1 MKKIVV
7 LGVCAGLS
15 FVATAA
21 PRISVEALTKDIGE
35 YKKMAQFAKEIGA
48 THLSACQVEP
58 SLWEWD
64 ATGRNDPYP
73 NWSMHR
79 PSLFKFVVPEELK
92 KYIPADYAA
101 RNLATL
107 KSRFEI
113 LKAYGLKATFIGM
126 EPAYLPEDVYRDH
139 PSWRGPACHH
149 QRRAKNEY
157 YAPCLDNPEFRS
169 VYVKAI
175 TELCKAAPFESFSF
189 LVNDSGAGLC
199 WCPHSYPGINGP
211 AACQKISYSDRV
223 VNYLSCFQ
231 EGAAA
236 AGLPDVKVNIERYMQ
251 RPAVDVDAIIKVL
264 KPGQSIRGCTA
275 SGKAA
280 SHTVGFPNCFAEH
293 SYPVAYMP
301 RVAKLV
307 EQLQAAQRH
316 KGDDIIYAVK
326 GVDDL
331 DAMILARKYLHKSI
345 GEGPAARAAA
355 IEDVA
360 SEIVK
365 GKEAVAKLSDVW
377 LDIESILHVTGVFA
391 QGGHLY
397 LLGGT
402 HQRWLTRPI
411 VPFPEELTAEEKDY
425 WRPFIFQAQ
434 TEKEAEYPLDLQA
447 GRWVSGFGAHFITGW
462 LAMEKVRP
470 LFARSISN
478 VKTLI
483 GKGVDKN
490 AEKYLDGLLRR
501 LVFYRDVAE
510 MHALII
516 TYQFHLDDWRK
527 HHGNELLPES
537 SDFFRLQG
545 EGDRLREVNQYN
557 RNMVELSRSMADQLD
572 SAYAAGIELIQCAP
586 SDEFETIMTLPPA
599 KKLAEQMRRKA
610 DIMWAHRND
619 HNRIWRGRNP

>member
-1 MKKIVV
+1 
-7 LGVCAGLS
+7 
-15 FVATAA
+15 
-21 PRISVEALTKDIGE
+21 
-35 YKKMAQFAKEIGA
+35 
-48 THLSACQVEP
+48 
-58 SLWEWD
+58 
-64 ATGRNDPYP
+64 
-73 NWSMHR
+73 
-79 PSLFKFVVPEELK
+79 
-92 KYIPADYAA
+92 
-101 RNLATL
+101 
-107 KSRFEI
+107 
-113 LKAYGLKATFIGM
+113 
-126 EPAYLPEDVYRDH
+126 
-139 PSWRGPACHH
+139 
-149 QRRAKNEY
+149 
-157 YAPCLDNPEFRS
+157 
-169 VYVKAI
+169 
-175 TELCKAAPFESFSF
+175 
-189 LVNDSGAGLC
+189 
-199 WCPHSYPGINGP
+199 
-211 AACQKISYSDRV
+211 
-223 VNYLSCFQ
+223 
-231 EGAAA
+231 
-236 AGLPDVKVNIERYMQ
+236 
-251 RPAVDVDAIIKVL
+251 
-264 KPGQSIRGCTA
+264 
-275 SGKAA
+275 
-280 SHTVGFPNCFAEH
+280 
-293 SYPVAYMP
+293 
-301 RVAKLV
+301 
-307 EQLQAAQRH
+307 
-316 KGDDIIYAVK
+316 
-326 GVDDL
+326 
-331 DAMILARKYLHKSI
+331 
-345 GEGPAARAAA
+345 
-355 IEDVA
+355 
-360 SEIVK
+360 
-365 GKEAVAKLSDVW
+365 
-377 LDIESILHVTGVFA
+377 VTGVFA

>member
-1 MKKIVV
+1 M
-7 LGVCAGLS
+7 
-15 FVATAA
+15 
-21 PRISVEALTKDIGE
+21 
-35 YKKMAQFAKEIGA
+35 
-48 THLSACQVEP
+48 
-58 SLWEWD
+58 
-64 ATGRNDPYP
+64 
-73 NWSMHR
+73 
-79 PSLFKFVVPEELK
+79 
-92 KYIPADYAA
+92 
-101 RNLATL
+101 
-107 KSRFEI
+107 
-113 LKAYGLKATFIGM
+113 
-126 EPAYLPEDVYRDH
+126 
-139 PSWRGPACHH
+139 
-149 QRRAKNEY
+149 
-157 YAPCLDNPEFRS
+157 
-169 VYVKAI
+169 
-175 TELCKAAPFESFSF
+175 
-189 LVNDSGAGLC
+189 
-199 WCPHSYPGINGP
+199 
-211 AACQKISYSDRV
+211 
-223 VNYLSCFQ
+223 
-231 EGAAA
+231 
-236 AGLPDVKVNIERYMQ
+236 
-251 RPAVDVDAIIKVL
+251 
-264 KPGQSIRGCTA
+264 
-275 SGKAA
+275 
-280 SHTVGFPNCFAEH
+280 
-293 SYPVAYMP
+293 
-301 RVAKLV
+301 
-307 EQLQAAQRH
+307 
-316 KGDDIIYAVK
+316 
-326 GVDDL
+326 
-331 DAMILARKYLHKSI
+331 
-345 GEGPAARAAA
+345 
-355 IEDVA
+355 A

-572 SAYAAGIELIQCAP
+572 CAYAAGIELIQCAP